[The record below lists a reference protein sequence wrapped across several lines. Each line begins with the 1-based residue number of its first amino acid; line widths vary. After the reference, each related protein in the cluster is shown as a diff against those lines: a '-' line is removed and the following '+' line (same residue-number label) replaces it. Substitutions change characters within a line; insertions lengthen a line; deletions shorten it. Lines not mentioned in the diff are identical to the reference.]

1 MKNDIEVIKEF
12 EKDTGIVLVSKVNNG
27 FVFSGDYVIW
37 LEDKVKKLYRQRNFW
52 ANPTNIVIILGVEGI
67 LLAGIFTCMLLI
79 K

>member
-12 EKDTGIVLVSKVNNG
+12 EKDTGTVLGSGFNNG

-52 ANPTNIVIILGVEGI
+52 DNPTNIVIILGVEGI